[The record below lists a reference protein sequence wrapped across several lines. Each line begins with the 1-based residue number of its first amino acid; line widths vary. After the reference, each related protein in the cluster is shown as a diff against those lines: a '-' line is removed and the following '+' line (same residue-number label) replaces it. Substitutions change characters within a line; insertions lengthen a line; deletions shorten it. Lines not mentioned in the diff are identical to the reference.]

1 MNMREDLPLPTEP
14 LPRGIHL
21 RVASPCPKKWEEMTG
36 PGRVRHCSECD
47 KSVYNLSLMTLAEVE
62 TLLAEQKQALP
73 CVQFY
78 RRADGSVLTTDCP
91 VGKPKRV
98 VLKIVTSLSLAAAA
112 LAGIGCSSIAAAS
125 EPSVEPGVAPCQ
137 ATGKQAQSP
146 YSVFFA
152 EPPVEHPPLG
162 GAPMPIEPPPPPPP
176 SDTPP
181 PPPPPA
187 VDGW

>member
-1 MNMREDLPLPTEP
+1 MTTQANLPSPSEP

-21 RVASPCPKKWEEMTG
+21 SVASPCPKKWEEMEG

-47 KSVYNLSLMTLAEVE
+47 KSVYNLSLMTLGEVE
-62 TLLAEQKQALP
+62 ALFAEHHRALP

-112 LAGIGCSSIAAAS
+112 LANFGCTSTANAS
-125 EPSVEPGVAPCQ
+125 EPGAQPCQ
-137 ATGKQAQSP
+137 VTGKQVAP
-146 YSVFFA
+146 YSVFYA
-152 EPPVEHPPLG
+152 EPPIEHPPLG

-176 SDTPP
+176 PP
-181 PPPPPA
+181 PPTPA
-187 VDGW
+187 P

>member
-1 MNMREDLPLPTEP
+1 MTTQAHLPSPSEP

-21 RVASPCPKKWEEMTG
+21 SVASPCPKKWDEMEG

-47 KSVYNLSLMTLAEVE
+47 KSVYNLSLMTLGEVE
-62 TLLAEQKQALP
+62 TLFAAHQKALP

-112 LAGIGCSSIAAAS
+112 IAGIGCTSTANAS
-125 EPSVEPGVAPCQ
+125 DPSGEPCQ
-137 ATGKQAQSP
+137 VTGKQAQSP
-146 YSVFFA
+146 YSVFFS
-152 EPPVEHPPLG
+152 EPPVEYPPTA

-176 SDTPP
+176 PP
-181 PPPPPA
+181 PPTTPSPA
-187 VDGW
+187 P